1 MTDLIETD
9 AAFDDRM
16 AALEAEADA
25 AELADDEQELSQ
37 ELVDHELSQF
47 QYLPHPF
54 LLTLPWPGH
63 LD

>member
-9 AAFDDRM
+9 APFDDSM

-37 ELVDHELSQF
+37 ELAD
-47 QYLPHPF
+47 
-54 LLTLPWPGH
+54 
-63 LD
+63 LDNQRTQEEDAAKVY

>member
-37 ELVDHELSQF
+37 ELADLDNQRTQEEDAAKVDEELAN
-47 QYLPHPF
+47 L
-54 LLTLPWPGH
+54 
-63 LD
+63 